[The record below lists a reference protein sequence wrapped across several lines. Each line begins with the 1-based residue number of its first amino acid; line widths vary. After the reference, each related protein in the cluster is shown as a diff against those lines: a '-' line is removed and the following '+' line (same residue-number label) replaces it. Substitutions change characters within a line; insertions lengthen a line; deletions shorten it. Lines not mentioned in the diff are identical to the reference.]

1 MIAQVNLWITSRLPR
16 KRPHLPHP
24 RLVTTVSENNSP
36 LHPFTVSPPPTPD
49 FPRGSAAKSPPAKA
63 AGTGDTCLIP
73 GLGRSS
79 GGGNGNPLQYSYLGN
94 SIDRGTWWATLHG
107 VTEVDTTEHAHTYIH
122 THTHTHTHTP
132 APGSVGSRVTPCL
145 WFLSQEGNPGTV

>member
-1 MIAQVNLWITSRLPR
+1 MVKN
-16 KRPHLPHP
+16 
-24 RLVTTVSENNSP
+24 TTANAGDSG
-36 LHPFTVSPPPTPD
+36 D
-49 FPRGSAAKSPPAKA
+49 RGS
-63 AGTGDTCLIP
+63 IP

-107 VTEVDTTEHAHTYIH
+107 VTEVDTTEHAHTY